1 MNPITASNT
10 AQIPILLGDLAF
22 VRQGY
27 HFRKKVTHDPLG
39 NISVVQSPDI
49 SQFTTVIPDR
59 LSKVNGDR
67 IKTEYH
73 LAPKS
78 ILVKSRG
85 TNYSAAL
92 FDLPGVTAVA
102 AYHFI
107 VVTVTSADLLPEFL
121 LWFINRRDSQDWL
134 SARSRGSYVKA
145 VSAKALAD
153 LPIIVPP
160 MQQQHLIVKSGRL
173 ANQESII
180 SSEISAKRNLLTQT
194 ILESALAGPIRT
206 EP

>member
-1 MNPITASNT
+1 MNRVDQFSA
-10 AQIPILLGDLAF
+10 

-27 HFRKKVTHDPLG
+27 HFRSKIEHVPHGD
-39 NISVVQSPDI
+39 ISVVQSPDI
-49 SQFTTVIPDR
+49 GKIANVIGDS
-59 LSKVNGDR
+59 LSKVKGGS
-67 IKTEYH
+67 IKSEHH
-73 LAPKS
+73 LVTKS

-85 TNYSAAL
+85 TDYSAAL
-92 FDLPGVTAVA
+92 FDLPGITAVA

-145 VSAKALAD
+145 VSAKALAE

-160 MQQQHLIVKSGRL
+160 MQHQHLIVKSDWL
-173 ANQESII
+173 AKQESII

-194 ILESALAGPIRT
+194 ILESAITGTIRT
-206 EP
+206 VS